1 MHVRYTVWATVGL
14 ISVAAF
20 TLQALAQTVPF
31 DKRQKWPDLVVQSVR
46 FLGNPIRDRTGIPMS
61 VSGAL
66 MGTCNKVLVTIRNA
80 SLIKIAKP
88 FVVTVYLGKKRKR
101 GYRYYTGTKHRK
113 TINRIAAR
121 RSVTL
126 LFDNFKVTGA
136 LKTQKVYVVAKV
148 DTTRQVREANEKNN
162 QKGFRLRR
170 DLGDWTRPCP

>member
-46 FLGNPIRDRTGIPMS
+46 FLGNPIRDRSGNPMS

-113 TINRIAAR
+113 TINGIGGARLVRI
-121 RSVTL
+121 T
-126 LFDNFKVTGA
+126 FDNFKVTET
-136 LKTQKVYVVAKV
+136 LKNQKVYLVAKV
-148 DTTRQVREANEKNN
+148 DPTRRVRESNERNNEK
-162 QKGFRLRR
+162 GFSLRSV
-170 DLGDWTRPCP
+170 LVDWTRPCP